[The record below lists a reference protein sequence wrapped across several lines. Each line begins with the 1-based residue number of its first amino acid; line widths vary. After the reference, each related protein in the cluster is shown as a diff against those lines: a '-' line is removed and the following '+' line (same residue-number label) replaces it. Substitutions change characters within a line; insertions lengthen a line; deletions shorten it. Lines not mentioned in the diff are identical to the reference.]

1 MSKLTPYDLAPRVAP
16 EKAQNLTE
24 RVLLIRRITKV
35 TAGGKNMRFNAM
47 VAVGDGKNIVGIGLG
62 KAAAV
67 PDAVRKGVAIARRN
81 LIEVPLRGNTI
92 PHGIVTKYHAS
103 KVMLKPAVDG
113 TGVVAGATVRAV
125 IDLAGIKDVLT
136 KAIGNTNPINLSKAT
151 MDALASLR
159 DPQTEVARRRSRVA
173 QAASAQAAAPAPAR
187 AAAPAAPAR
196 AAAPAA
202 APEAPAA
209 PAPAAAPEAPA
220 AAPEAPKPAPE
231 A

>member
-1 MSKLTPYDLAPRVAP
+1 MPKLTPYDLAPRVAP
-16 EKAQNLTE
+16 ENTQNLTE
-24 RVLLIRRITKV
+24 RVLLIRRIAKV

-47 VAVGDGKNIVGIGLG
+47 VAVGDGKNVVGIGLG

-81 LIEVPLRGNTI
+81 LIEVPLIGNTI
-92 PHGIVTKYHAS
+92 PHDIVTKYHAS

-113 TGVVAGATVRAV
+113 TGVVAGATIRAV

-159 DPQTEVARRRSRVA
+159 DPKTEVARRRAIRK
-173 QAASAQAAAPAPAR
+173 
-187 AAAPAAPAR
+187 PAAMPPSPVPETLG
-196 AAAPAA
+196 APT
-202 APEAPAA
+202 EST
-209 PAPAAAPEAPA
+209 
-220 AAPEAPKPAPE
+220 
-231 A
+231 

>member
-1 MSKLTPYDLAPRVAP
+1 MPKLTPYDLAPRVAP

-24 RVLLIRRITKV
+24 RVLLIRRIAKV

-81 LIEVPLRGNTI
+81 LIEVPLWGNTI
-92 PHGIVTKYHAS
+92 PHDIVMKYHAS

-113 TGVVAGATVRAV
+113 TGVLAGATVRAV

-159 DPQTEVARRRSRVA
+159 DPRTEVARRRARVA
-173 QAASAQAAAPAPAR
+173 PAAPAATRTTPP
-187 AAAPAAPAR
+187 AAPAAPT
-196 AAAPAA
+196 PK
-202 APEAPAA
+202 PEA
-209 PAPAAAPEAPA
+209 
-220 AAPEAPKPAPE
+220 
-231 A
+231 

>member
-92 PHGIVTKYHAS
+92 PHDIVTKYHAS

-173 QAASAQAAAPAPAR
+173 QAASAQAAAPATPAR
-187 AAAPAAPAR
+187 APEPAAPAR

-202 APEAPAA
+202 
-209 PAPAAAPEAPA
+209 PAPAAAPA
-220 AAPEAPKPAPE
+220 APKPEPE

>member
-1 MSKLTPYDLAPRVAP
+1 MPKLTPYDLAPRVAP
-16 EKAQNLTE
+16 ENVQNLTE
-24 RVLLIRRITKV
+24 RVLLIRRIAKV

-92 PHGIVTKYHAS
+92 PHDIVTKYHAS

-151 MDALASLR
+151 MNALASLR
-159 DPQTEVARRRSRVA
+159 DPQTELARRRSRVT
-173 QAASAQAAAPAPAR
+173 QAAAAPKPQSAPAPA
-187 AAAPAAPAR
+187 AARPQP
-196 AAAPAA
+196 
-202 APEAPAA
+202 A
-209 PAPAAAPEAPA
+209 PAPAAAPAPEVP
-220 AAPEAPKPAPE
+220 APEAPAPAVSTEPTAE
-231 A
+231 

>member
-1 MSKLTPYDLAPRVAP
+1 MAKLTPYDLAPRVAP
-16 EKAQNLTE
+16 ENTQNLTE
-24 RVLLIRRITKV
+24 RVLLIRRIAKV

-47 VAVGDGKNIVGIGLG
+47 VAVGDGKNVVGIGLG

-81 LIEVPLRGNTI
+81 LIEVPLIGNTI
-92 PHGIVTKYHAS
+92 PHDIVTRYHAS

-113 TGVVAGATVRAV
+113 TGVVAGATIRAV

-159 DPQTEVARRRSRVA
+159 DPKTEVARRRAIRTP
-173 QAASAQAAAPAPAR
+173 AATPKSPAPGTLET
-187 AAAPAAPAR
+187 PT
-196 AAAPAA
+196 
-202 APEAPAA
+202 ESTS
-209 PAPAAAPEAPA
+209 E
-220 AAPEAPKPAPE
+220 
-231 A
+231 

>member
-1 MSKLTPYDLAPRVAP
+1 MPKLTPYDLAPRVSP

-24 RVLLIRRITKV
+24 RVLLIRRIAKV

-62 KAAAV
+62 KAKAV

-81 LIEVPLRGNTI
+81 LIEVPLRGTTI
-92 PHGIVTKYHAS
+92 PHDIVTKYHSS

-125 IDLAGIKDVLT
+125 VDLAGIKDVLT

-159 DPQTEVARRRSRVA
+159 DPETEVARRRARGTTPT
-173 QAASAQAAAPAPAR
+173 AA
-187 AAAPAAPAR
+187 
-196 AAAPAA
+196 
-202 APEAPAA
+202 
-209 PAPAAAPEAPA
+209 
-220 AAPEAPKPAPE
+220 
-231 A
+231 

>member
-1 MSKLTPYDLAPRVAP
+1 MPKMTPYDLAPRVAP
-16 EKAQNLTE
+16 ENVQNLTE

-81 LIEVPLRGNTI
+81 LIEVPLIGNTI
-92 PHGIVTKYHAS
+92 PHDIVTKYHAS

-159 DPQTEVARRRSRVA
+159 DPQTEVARRRGRVA
-173 QAASAQAAAPAPAR
+173 STVTAPKPQSAQALATPAPAS
-187 AAAPAAPAR
+187 
-196 AAAPAA
+196 
-202 APEAPAA
+202 EASTEPT
-209 PAPAAAPEAPA
+209 EQ
-220 AAPEAPKPAPE
+220 
-231 A
+231 

>member
-1 MSKLTPYDLAPRVAP
+1 MPKLTPYDLAPRVAP

-24 RVLLIRRITKV
+24 RVLLIRRIAKV

-92 PHGIVTKYHAS
+92 PHDIVTKYHAS

-159 DPQTEVARRRSRVA
+159 DPQTEVAKRRGRVA
-173 QAASAQAAAPAPAR
+173 AAAAGKS
-187 AAAPAAPAR
+187 APAAVP
-196 AAAPAA
+196 AAPAA
-202 APEAPAA
+202 AVPATPALAVAPAD
-209 PAPAAAPEAPA
+209 PAAST
-220 AAPEAPKPAPE
+220 PAPE

>member
-1 MSKLTPYDLAPRVAP
+1 VAP

-24 RVLLIRRITKV
+24 RVLLIRRIAKV

-47 VAVGDGKNIVGIGLG
+47 VAVGDGKSIVGIGLG

-81 LIEVPLRGNTI
+81 LIEIPLRGNTI
-92 PHGIVTKYHAS
+92 PHDIMTKYHAS
-103 KVMLKPAVDG
+103 KVMLRPAVDG

-159 DPQTEVARRRSRVA
+159 DPQVEVARRRARRTVP
-173 QAASAQAAAPAPAR
+173 AAPVTPAPAV
-187 AAAPAAPAR
+187 AP
-196 AAAPAA
+196 
-202 APEAPAA
+202 
-209 PAPAAAPEAPA
+209 
-220 AAPEAPKPAPE
+220 APKPAV
-231 A
+231 

>member
-1 MSKLTPYDLAPRVAP
+1 MPKLTPYDLAPRVAP

-24 RVLLIRRITKV
+24 RVLLIRRIAKV

-92 PHGIVTKYHAS
+92 PHDIVTKYHAS

-159 DPQTEVARRRSRVA
+159 DPQTEVAKRRGRVA
-173 QAASAQAAAPAPAR
+173 AAAAGKSAPAAVPATPAPAV
-187 AAAPAAPAR
+187 APAAPAAPT
-196 AAAPAA
+196 
-202 APEAPAA
+202 
-209 PAPAAAPEAPA
+209 
-220 AAPEAPKPAPE
+220 PAPE

>member
-1 MSKLTPYDLAPRVAP
+1 MPKLTPYDLAPRVAP

-81 LIEVPLRGNTI
+81 LIEVPLWGNTI
-92 PHGIVTKYHAS
+92 PHDIVMKYHAS

-113 TGVVAGATVRAV
+113 TGVLAGATVRAV
-125 IDLAGIKDVLT
+125 VDLAGIKDVLT

-159 DPQTEVARRRSRVA
+159 DPRTEVARRRARV
-173 QAASAQAAAPAPAR
+173 
-187 AAAPAAPAR
+187 APAAPA
-196 AAAPAA
+196 AAQTAPPAAPAA
-202 APEAPAA
+202 APATPP
-209 PAPAAAPEAPA
+209 PAPPTPKPEA
-220 AAPEAPKPAPE
+220 
-231 A
+231 